1 MGALA
6 DFASAPQVSPLMELQ
21 KALDIVDEYFYFV
34 GDGSHRYAYCCITK
48 ELGDLILE
56 KCPGFVQ
63 GGMRMESVRCFDLE
77 QTDLSKG
84 PVDLEGLWSEY
95 FQFDEIAYEKGYQT
109 FEDFK
114 KGEGFE

>member
-1 MGALA
+1 MNI
-6 DFASAPQVSPLMELQ
+6 DNFACARDPRYDLVDAI
-21 KALDIVDEYFYFV
+21 KAVDEEYYFI
-34 GDGSHRYAYCCITK
+34 GDDNHRYAYCCITK
-48 ELGDLILE
+48 ELGDLILK

-84 PVDLEGLWSEY
+84 PVDLEGLWDEY